1 MATLKLPP
9 KPARASADRRQD
21 KRSPVRGISSAGR
34 HLHQQAEKQQREAG
48 PARGRPDPGRPPRGE
63 RPAFGGPRREGE
75 GPRGPRPERGPAPG
89 GWRDERPRP
98 DARGERGERG
108 ERPRVGAPRPDGP
121 GFRPGP
127 RAEEAGFRPGPRPE
141 GGGFRPGP
149 RPDGPGVRQDPRPPG
164 HGLRPGPRPDG
175 GGFREPARQ
184 GGGGVRPGPGPQAG
198 GWRELPR
205 RDGGGAHWDDRRGG
219 GPGGRADGQGGFG
232 GDRPRF
238 GGQGGHGGDRPR
250 FGGPGGPGADRPRAG
265 HPSGR
270 GDDRP
275 RGPRP
280 EPAFRRG
287 VEGPDER
294 PRFGPRSDPRGGP
307 QARGPGPRVG
317 PRGPGSEGGG
327 ERFGGE
333 RGPRREGGFRHEDPR
348 ASGQDR
354 PRLGGHGGDRPRLGG
369 PGRPD
374 GDRPRFA
381 PPDGR
386 GGDRPRWG
394 RQAGPGGDHPRF
406 GGPRSPGDDGP
417 RFGGQDRPHGDRP
430 RVGNP
435 GGAGDDR
442 PRFGGHDGH
451 AADRPRFGGPGGDR
465 PRVDDRGPHEG
476 GPRRG
481 PQGGLARPGWAAPPA
496 PARGGF
502 GRPAARD
509 EDEDD
514 EAPVHAPGSL
524 RLSKRLAELG
534 HASRREADDWIAAGW
549 VKVDGQVVDTLGAR
563 VLPHQQVEIDPRA
576 RELQSRQVTV
586 LLHKPVGLVSGQA
599 EDGHQPAITLVT
611 PENRWGADASGID
624 WQAHHLRHLAVAG
637 RLDVDSSGLLVL
649 TQDGRIARTLIGERE
664 EDDDNG
670 VEKEYLVEVAW
681 FERPELGEGADL
693 KTLFPEDRV
702 LSLRHGL
709 SLDGKAL
716 RPARVSWQ
724 NETTLRFVLREGR
737 KRQIRRMCELVG
749 LKVLSL
755 RRVRIGRVALASLPP
770 GQWRYLAPWEKF
782 D

>member
-9 KPARASADRRQD
+9 KSPRPQADRRQD
-21 KRSPVRGISSAGR
+21 KRSPVRGITPTGR
-34 HLHQQAEKQQREAG
+34 HLHQKHEKQQRDEA
-48 PARGRPDPGRPPRGE
+48 PARVLPDPGRPPRGD
-63 RPAFGGPRREGE
+63 RPAFGGPRRDGE
-75 GPRGPRPERGPAPG
+75 GPRGPRPERDGAPG

-98 DARGERGERG
+98 DPRG
-108 ERPRVGAPRPDGP
+108 ERPRFGGPRPEGS
-121 GFRPGP
+121 GFRQGP
-127 RAEEAGFRPGPRPE
+127 RPEGGGFRPGPRPE

-149 RPDGPGVRQDPRPPG
+149 RPE
-164 HGLRPGPRPDG
+164 G
-175 GGFREPARQ
+175 GGFRD
-184 GGGGVRPGPGPQAG
+184 G
-198 GWRELPR
+198 PR
-205 RDGGGAHWDDRRGG
+205 REDGGPRFDDRRRS
-219 GPGGRADGQGGFG
+219 GPGGPFG
-232 GDRPRF
+232 GDRRPAPPREAGF
-238 GGQGGHGGDRPR
+238 RP
-250 FGGPGGPGADRPRAG
+250 PREG
-265 HPSGR
+265 EGSGWTPPR
-270 GDDRP
+270 DERP

-280 EPAFRRG
+280 DPAFRRAG
-287 VEGPDER
+287 EGPDER
-294 PRFGPRSDPRGGP
+294 PRFGPRPDHRGGP
-307 QARGPGPRVG
+307 QDRGPGPRFE
-317 PRGPGSEGGG
+317 PRGPRPDG
-327 ERFGGE
+327 ERGGNRDRFGSE

-348 ASGQDR
+348 ASG
-354 PRLGGHGGDRPRLGG
+354 G
-369 PGRPD
+369 
-374 GDRPRFA
+374 
-381 PPDGR
+381 
-386 GGDRPRWG
+386 
-394 RQAGPGGDHPRF
+394 
-406 GGPRSPGDDGP
+406 
-417 RFGGQDRPHGDRP
+417 
-430 RVGNP
+430 
-435 GGAGDDR
+435 DR
-442 PRFGGHDGH
+442 PRFGGQ
-451 AADRPRFGGPGGDR
+451 GGPGGDR
-465 PRVDDRGPHEG
+465 PRFGGHGGPGGDRPRFGGQGGPSGDRPRFGGQGGPGGDRPRFGGHGGPGGDRPRFGGQGGPGGDRPRFDDRGPREG
-476 GPRRG
+476 GPRFDARGGRSDGFRPDPRRG
-481 PQGGLARPGWAAPPA
+481 PQGGPPARSGWPQAPA

-514 EAPVHAPGSL
+514 DEFPAHAPGSL

-563 VLPHQQVEIDPRA
+563 VLPSQQVEIDPRA

-649 TQDGRIARTLIGERE
+649 TQDGRVARTLIGERE

-670 VEKEYLVEVAW
+670 VEKEYLVRVEW
-681 FERPELGEGADL
+681 FERPELGAEADL

-749 LKVLSL
+749 LKVTGLK
-755 RRVRIGRVALASLPP
+755 RVRIGRVALASLPP